1 MKLTSI
7 KYRSHLY
14 LLILIAGTIFFIPNI
29 FVNRFIVAPSL
40 WMQACIGVGFVG
52 YILLIKRA
60 VSIPGR
66 FFLLLILSWTIYH
79 ICHNWVNTENI
90 ISIIAHVGVF
100 LLLYAVWANIKD
112 KKVFFII
119 LTSLGLVISLWGLA
133 QLFGILR
140 PYNGSFRITGP
151 FDNPAG
157 ISALLAALLPFS
169 LYCHKCFK
177 SKYRWISIVIS
188 CLIVSVIIL
197 SKARAAII
205 GTTVILILFAINLL
219 YSRNIRLNLV
229 HYIAL
234 LTAFILLFAGLFF
247 VKKDSANGR
256 LLIWKCSVDLVME
269 KPLLGHGGNG
279 FNANYMNRQATFFT
293 KNPNS
298 KYVMLADN
306 VREPFNE
313 FLKWS
318 VNYGIIGIL
327 LTLSLI
333 IVPIWSSRKQK
344 SSEIFFMRLSLLSIG
359 ISALFSYPFN
369 YPVIQLMTVALL
381 AFLLAEGKGKQTLNI
396 NNLHGKAIS
405 ILLAITLLSATAYQA
420 FIERGWHVIAHKS
433 LRGETE
439 EMLPRYQ
446 SLHTHLRYNELF
458 LYNYAAELNVVKQNE
473 ESLRIAKECNAL
485 WADYDLQML
494 MADNC
499 QHLLRYDEA
508 EVYLKQASTMC
519 PVKFMPLYKLT
530 ELYVETD
537 QNGKALFLAQQIM
550 NKEVKVTSP
559 TISSIKNK
567 MQKLLDETNSI
578 MKK

>member
-1 MKLTSI
+1 M
-7 KYRSHLY
+7 
-14 LLILIAGTIFFIPNI
+14 
-29 FVNRFIVAPSL
+29 
-40 WMQACIGVGFVG
+40 
-52 YILLIKRA
+52 
-60 VSIPGR
+60 
-66 FFLLLILSWTIYH
+66 
-79 ICHNWVNTENI
+79 
-90 ISIIAHVGVF
+90 
-100 LLLYAVWANIKD
+100 LLYAVWANIKD

>member
-1 MKLTSI
+1 MKLVSI

-14 LLILIAGTIFFIPNI
+14 LFILIAGTIFFIPNI

-40 WMQACIGVGFVG
+40 WMQAGIGVGFVG

-66 FFLLLILSWTIYH
+66 FFLLLILSWAIYH
-79 ICHNWVNTENI
+79 ICHNLGNTENI
-90 ISIIAHVGVF
+90 ISITTHVGAF
-100 LLLYAVWANIKD
+100 LLLYAIWTNIKD
-112 KKVFFII
+112 KKAFFII

-140 PYNGSFRITGP
+140 SYNGSFRITGS

-157 ISALLAALLPFS
+157 ISALSAALLPFS
-169 LYCHKCFK
+169 LYCCKCFK
-177 SKYRWISIVIS
+177 NKYRWISVVIT
-188 CLIVSVIIL
+188 CLIVSVIVL

-205 GTTVILILFAINLL
+205 GATVILILFVINLL
-219 YSRNIRLNLV
+219 YSRNIKLKLA
-229 HYIAL
+229 HYTAL
-234 LTAFILLFAGLFF
+234 STAFILLLAGLFF
-247 VKKDSANGR
+247 IKKDSANGR
-256 LLIWKCSVDLVME
+256 LLIWKCSTDLIME
-269 KPLLGHGGNG
+269 KPILGHGGNG
-279 FNANYMNRQATFFT
+279 FNANYMNWQATYFT

-313 FLKWS
+313 FLKWG

-327 LTLSLI
+327 LTLSLLT
-333 IVPIWSSRKQK
+333 VPIWSSQKQK

-446 SLHTHLRYNELF
+446 SLHTHLGHNELF

-473 ESLRIAKECNAL
+473 ESLRIAQECNAL

-499 QHLLRYDEA
+499 QHLQRYDKAEA
-508 EVYLKQASTMC
+508 YLKQASAMC
-519 PVKFMPLYKLT
+519 PIKFMPLYKLT

-537 QNGKALFLAQQIM
+537 QNGKALLLAQQIV

-567 MQKLLDETNSI
+567 MQRLLDETNSI
-578 MKK
+578 IRK